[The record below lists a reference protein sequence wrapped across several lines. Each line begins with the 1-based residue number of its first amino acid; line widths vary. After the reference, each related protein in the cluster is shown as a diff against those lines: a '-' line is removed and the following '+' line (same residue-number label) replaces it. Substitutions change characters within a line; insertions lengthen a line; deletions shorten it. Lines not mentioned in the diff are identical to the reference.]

1 MFKTKIKI
9 TFILLIIILAIA
21 AFLRLWQ
28 LNQIPPGCYPDIAM
42 NGINALDSLKTG
54 YFKVFYPDN
63 SGREGV
69 FFWLIALS
77 FTIFGPSVWAIK
89 IVAAVI
95 GLLTVLGTYLLTK
108 ELLKIGNCPAAT
120 GFRQG
125 REKLEIGNWKN
136 EAIALLASFFLATS
150 FWHTNFSRIG
160 FRAIMVPFCLVF
172 AFYFIFKGFRTQKI
186 CHFIPAGFFLGLGF
200 YTYIAYRF
208 VVFMLI
214 AVFACYWLLYK
225 KKKQQRKFL
234 INTLYL
240 LLTTFVVALPIG
252 LYFLAH
258 PADFFG
264 RANSVSVFAE
274 KNPFLS
280 FGKSLISHL
289 GMFNV
294 YGDAN
299 WRHNFAG
306 SPMLPWLL
314 GILFILGI
322 VLSIKNLIAAH
333 KNKNCQLLCVYCL
346 LFSWFIFMLA
356 PGFLSVEGTP
366 HALRTI
372 GVIPVV
378 YIFVGIGAYW
388 AFEKIKFFF
397 KTKKQILV
405 FYLCIALL
413 LSAIT
418 FSEFNKYFHL
428 WGRNPEVAGA
438 FSENYV
444 EIGNYLNSLPDNV
457 RKYVI
462 VNQDG
467 VPVPFPD
474 GLSVA
479 AQTPMFIER
488 AKYGKIRTTYLKPEN
503 IGRIK
508 LEKDTVIIP
517 LQYDG
522 DLFFN
527 LSQIAPRGEIQKT
540 GEVWI
545 YKIK

>member
-1 MFKTKIKI
+1 MPKIKL
-9 TFILLIIILAIA
+9 TTILLILILIVA
-21 AFLRLWQ
+21 AFFRLWQ
-28 LNQIPPGCYPDIAM
+28 LNQIPPGLYPDVAM
-42 NGINALDSLKTG
+42 NGTNALDSLKTG
-54 YFKVFYPDN
+54 NFQVFYPDN
-63 SGREGV
+63 NGREGL
-69 FFWLIALS
+69 FFWLIS
-77 FTIFGPSVWAIK
+77 FSFLIFGPSIWAIK
-89 IVAAVI
+89 IVAAI
-95 GLLTVLGTYLLTK
+95 FGLLTVLGTYLLTK
-108 ELLKIGNCPAAT
+108 EL
-120 GFRQG
+120 FRILDSKFSILYS
-125 REKLEIGNWKN
+125 EV
-136 EAIALLASFFLATS
+136 IALLASFFLATS

-172 AFYFIFKGFRTQKI
+172 AFYFLFKGFRTKKI
-186 CHFIPAGFFLGLGF
+186 WPFITSGIFFGLGF

-208 VVFMLI
+208 VVFILAIMLI
-214 AVFACYWLLYK
+214 YWWLIYK
-225 KKKQQRKFL
+225 KQGLQKQFM
-234 INTLYL
+234 IATCYL
-240 LLTTFVVALPIG
+240 LIITFLVALPLGI
-252 LYFLAH
+252 YFLLH

-264 RANSVSVFAE
+264 RASGVSVFAE
-274 KNPFLS
+274 KNPILAL
-280 FGKSLISHL
+280 GKSLVLHS
-289 GMFNV
+289 GMFNF

-306 SPMLPWLL
+306 LPMLPWLL
-314 GILFILGI
+314 GILFIIGI

-333 KNKNCQLLCVYCL
+333 KNKNCQFLCVYCL

-356 PGFLSVEGTP
+356 PGFLSIEGAP

-418 FSEFNKYFHL
+418 FSEFNKYFYL

-488 AKYGKIRTTYLKPEN
+488 AKYGKIRTTYLEPEN

-508 LEKDTVIIP
+508 LEKDTVIVP
-517 LQYDG
+517 LQYNE

-527 LSQIAPRGEIQKT
+527 LSQIAPTGEIQKI
-540 GEVWI
+540 GDIWI